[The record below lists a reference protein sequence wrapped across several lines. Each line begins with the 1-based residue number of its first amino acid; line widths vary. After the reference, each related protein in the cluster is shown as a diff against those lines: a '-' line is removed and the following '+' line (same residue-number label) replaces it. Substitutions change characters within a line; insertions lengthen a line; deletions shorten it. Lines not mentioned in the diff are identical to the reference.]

1 MLTSAGDCRSEID
14 GYCQGTEPGE
24 GRLADCL
31 TQQLVA
37 EAQPTASTSES
48 QRPFGDA
55 CRHALDIYRRDRAE
69 NINLNLPLG
78 KGMTLTDVQLVIR
91 GMQLHWDI
99 GSNRLT
105 LV

>member
-91 GMQLHWDI
+91 GMQLH
-99 GSNRLT
+99 
-105 LV
+105 